1 MNKRLSGIETILLFT
16 EPNLQSI
23 SSSVVREL
31 ASYGKDITEFL
42 P

>member
-1 MNKRLSGIETILLFT
+1 VETVLLYSLPELSAV
-16 EPNLQSI
+16 

-31 ASYGKDITEFL
+31 ASYGRDVSEFM